1 VKEYDDDDDD
11 DEELYFLKK
20 KLLLPA
26 ITNIYIPASSVKL

>member
-1 VKEYDDDDDD
+1 MEYDDD